1 MNRFIFVNPQW
12 QGGNDM
18 DTYHGARE
26 IEDFYLYDVEY
37 TELEVSQDSISLKD
51 GEKIIGQDIILKQTE
66 NALEMLRFAK
76 RGKSLT
82 VGGGCD
88 ADVASIY
95 YLNQHFT
102 GDLAVLWFDAHGD
115 LNTPSE
121 SGSKLFYGMPVR
133 TLLGESDG
141 VFDHIITEP
150 LQTDQII
157 NVGGR
162 VLDDTETAHFE
173 KSGIPVI
180 PVHNN
185 ERLFEDICQA
195 VRATGKRR
203 LYIHLDLDVL
213 DPCDEVSTPVPEA
226 DGLSA
231 DKLMPLLER
240 LAKEFHLT
248 GLGVLQYKASGKKSE
263 LMDKLIDFGLNF

>member
-240 LAKEFHLT
+240 L
-248 GLGVLQYKASGKKSE
+248 
-263 LMDKLIDFGLNF
+263 